1 MKMLMIS
8 NKIPSN
14 CISNPLNGRIAK
26 EKVTLNPGIKKLK
39 IVNEHTGQPAE
50 NKLKMLV
57 NIPVP
62 DSLLYFL
69 ISLNLNKIN
78 MRLIP
83 NNNAKI
89 NVNNIF
95 R

>member
-1 MKMLMIS
+1 MLINKS
-8 NKIPSN
+8 NMPNN
-14 CISNPLNGRIAK
+14 CISNPLNGKIAR

-39 IVNEHTGQPAE
+39 IVKEQTGQPAE

>member
-1 MKMLMIS
+1 MLINKS
-8 NKIPSN
+8 NMPNN
-14 CISNPLNGRIAK
+14 CISNPLNGKIAR

-39 IVNEHTGQPAE
+39 IVKEQTGQPAE

-78 MRLIP
+78 ARLMP
-83 NNNAKI
+83 NKNTKI
-89 NVNNIF
+89 KVNNMF
-95 R
+95 K